1 MADKPKKGE
10 TQETSETPEVETQTT
25 ETELVQE
32 ETPKVEDLQAKIV
45 QLETDKEGMADQ
57 LKEQRR
63 KKQEA
68 EALLVEP
75 KKVEKVI
82 EGEDETDKKVR
93 LALAKERE
101 TEVKDNRIKALHK
114 FWEGNPEFN
123 PENDIAGVRMDQL
136 NQVLKSRFNVSKSR
150 SVGQLLGDYQDA
162 VDYMNK
168 GKEKTQTDTSNPA
181 DASSPAVSTTP
192 KVIEGGKLTSE
203 QEKLRKEKG
212 WSVEKYLK
220 LKEKHPDIVV

>member
-1 MADKPKKGE
+1 MANKPKE
-10 TQETSETPEVETQTT
+10 VTQETSEAPEVEAQTT
-25 ETELVQE
+25 ETEPVQE

-82 EGEDETDKKVR
+82 EGEDETDKKIR
-93 LALAKERE
+93 LVLAKERDI
-101 TEVKDNRIKALHK
+101 EVKDNRIKALHK

-123 PENDIAGVRMDQL
+123 PENDTAGIRMEKV
-136 NQVLKSRFNVSKSR
+136 NQVLKSRFNISKSR
-150 SVGQLLGDYQDA
+150 SVSQLLADYQDA

-168 GKEKTQTDTSNPA
+168 GKEENQTDTSDAA
-181 DASSPAVSTTP
+181 DASSPTVASTP
-192 KVIEGGKLTSE
+192 KVTEGGKLTSE

-212 WSVEKYLK
+212 WTVEKYLK

>member
-1 MADKPKKGE
+1 MADKPKKE
-10 TQETSETPEVETQTT
+10 VTQEASETPEVEAPTIEKEQ
-25 ETELVQE
+25 VQE
-32 ETPKVEDLQAKIV
+32 ETPKVEDLQVEIT
-45 QLETDKEGMADQ
+45 QLKTDKEGMS
-57 LKEQRR
+57 EQIIGLRK

-82 EGEDETDKKVR
+82 EGEDETDKKIR

-101 TEVKDNRIKALHK
+101 TEVKDNRIKSLHK

-123 PENDIAGVRMDQL
+123 PENDTAGIRMEKV
-136 NQVLKSRFNVSKSR
+136 NQVLKSRFNISKSR
-150 SVGQLLGDYQDA
+150 SVSQLLTDYQDA

-168 GKEKTQTDTSNPA
+168 GKEENQTDTSDAA
-181 DASSPAVSTTP
+181 DASSPTVASTP
-192 KVIEGGKLTSE
+192 KVTEGGKLTSE